1 MSDLSTSRKR
11 HLQNEGSAVS
21 ASTPM
26 PIPIN
31 TGKLS
36 LRRRLEDY
44 YSLIAPDVISKES
57 DWRRKYELIYDK
69 YG

>member
-1 MSDLSTSRKR
+1 
-11 HLQNEGSAVS
+11 
-21 ASTPM
+21 M

-36 LRRRLEDY
+36 LRSRLEDY